1 MGPCWSQTHERHTD
15 RVTAAGAGPIEIV
28 LADDH
33 RVVRAGLRL
42 LLEGHGDLSVVAEAG
57 TIAET
62 ERVVAVHR
70 PRVLV
75 LDVDMPEGSALSAI
89 GRLRESSRQTAI
101 VVLSMHTEAEIARE
115 ALGAGAIGY
124 VLKEG
129 AETELVDAIRLA
141 AVGRTYLAPE
151 LGARL
156 AAGEG
161 QGRRDPRPDG
171 LSARELEVLELIAV
185 GHTNGEIASRLYLS
199 VRTVE
204 SHRARIQRKT
214 GCGSRAQLVAYARE
228 HGVA

>member
-1 MGPCWSQTHERHTD
+1 
-15 RVTAAGAGPIEIV
+15 VTGADAGPITVV

-42 LLEGHGDLSVVAEAG
+42 LLDAHGDLSVDAEAG
-57 TIAET
+57 TLAET
-62 ERVVAVHR
+62 ERAVAVHR

-75 LDVDMPEGSALSAI
+75 LDVDMPEGSALAAI
-89 GRLRESSRQTAI
+89 GRLRESSPQTAI
-101 VVLSMHTEAEIARE
+101 VVLTMHTDPELARE
-115 ALGAGAIGY
+115 ALGAGATGF

-129 AETELVDAIRLA
+129 AEAELVDAIRLA

-156 AAGEG
+156 AAGDHRG
-161 QGRRDPRPDG
+161 GPDRRPDG
-171 LSARELEVLELIAV
+171 LSRRELEVLELIAL

>member
-1 MGPCWSQTHERHTD
+1 
-15 RVTAAGAGPIEIV
+15 VTGAGAGPITIV

-42 LLEGHGDLSVVAEAG
+42 LLDGHGDLSIVAEAG
-57 TIAET
+57 TVAET
-62 ERVVAVHR
+62 ERAVAAHQ

-75 LDVDMPEGSALSAI
+75 LDVDMPDGSALPAI

-101 VVLSMHTEAEIARE
+101 VVLTMHTDPELARE
-115 ALGAGAIGY
+115 ALGAGATGF

-129 AETELVDAIRLA
+129 AEAELVDAIRLA

-156 AAGEG
+156 AVGDRHG
-161 QGRRDPRPDG
+161 DRDPRPDG
-171 LSARELEVLELIAV
+171 LSPRELEVLGLIAL

-204 SHRARIQRKT
+204 SHRARIQGKT
-214 GCGSRAQLVAYARE
+214 GCSSRAQLVAYARE